1 MDTDF
6 SFLDGL
12 AEDTKD
18 KLKRS
23 TLECSLLFHSNN
35 VQAYGIEKGD
45 IFVKSIFALIVGCG
59 QQVSTQG
66 IAQLYHERFKKE
78 IDLQVLQLSLDKLVQ
93 YDWIS
98 LESDKTYRPHK
109 RAAKL
114 MREGTQQFEDKV
126 KVLIQQLTEGALS
139 RIDIPVSDEIR
150 LIIERNFKKSL
161 NLYIQLNVIDFIID
175 ENEIEN
181 KLDEED
187 VVGEIKRDLS
197 SEISDA
203 LLESFSNVIE
213 HPTAEQKQTLLLC
226 LRLFVGA
233 QIMQVDPIVSQ
244 TELSKLKEKRFI
256 LDTDFILY
264 SITRHCKQSGEYKKL
279 LKTLRKIGCELIIPN
294 EVVEEVMKH
303 AMCAESNYNRFKNT
317 LQSIDEEVI
326 EQTAN
331 NVFVKDYCLNVI
343 RNSYSKSL
351 HTYLYNN
358 YISDEDPLEFV
369 KDFIFEEL
377 HIEAGL
383 QYPIPVDQEYL
394 YIKDQLVDKIYEKT
408 RNSDKDRWRDDNE
421 TRNIADTDAKL
432 LLNTLAL
439 NKEIKPAPNKDL
451 FYANT
456 YLVTYTTKGIKSAK
470 ELNIYKKVVTRP
482 EILINLL
489 SEIGVFDEESDGAFN
504 LFDNPFLAHIMSE
517 HWDMVRTL
525 SEAGVDLR
533 EKSVPKLKRDLE
545 ATVHIY
551 LTENSDIEKIDAT
564 SQKTYQSISIDNY
577 IAFAKEIKNK
587 NYKLVP
593 DAQQIIDAFEDEKKK
608 TANAEAKAANSEALL
623 KKKTSGYQEY
633 MRTLEQN
640 GTKNNKTR
648 SKSRKK
654 QLEKV
659 LKEKRK

>member
-1 MDTDF
+1 M
-6 SFLDGL
+6 
-12 AEDTKD
+12 
-18 KLKRS
+18 
-23 TLECSLLFHSNN
+23 
-35 VQAYGIEKGD
+35 
-45 IFVKSIFALIVGCG
+45 
-59 QQVSTQG
+59 VS
-66 IAQLYHERFKKE
+66 
-78 IDLQVLQLSLDKLVQ
+78 
-93 YDWIS
+93 
-98 LESDKTYRPHK
+98 
-109 RAAKL
+109 
-114 MREGTQQFEDKV
+114 
-126 KVLIQQLTEGALS
+126 
-139 RIDIPVSDEIR
+139 
-150 LIIERNFKKSL
+150 
-161 NLYIQLNVIDFIID
+161 
-175 ENEIEN
+175 
-181 KLDEED
+181 
-187 VVGEIKRDLS
+187 EIKRDLS
-197 SEISDA
+197 DEISDA

-233 QIMQVDPIVSQ
+233 QIMQVDPMVSQ

-256 LDTDFILY
+256 LDTDFLLY

-303 AMCAESNYNRFKNT
+303 ALCAESNYYRFKNT
-317 LQSIDEEVI
+317 LQSVDEEVI

-331 NVFVKDYCLNVI
+331 NVFVKDYCLNAK
-343 RNSYSKSL
+343 RNNYSKSL
-351 HTYLYNN
+351 HTYLYDN
-358 YISDEDPLEFV
+358 YISDEEPLDFV
-369 KDFIFEEL
+369 KDYIFEEL

-383 QYPIPVDQEYL
+383 QYPIPVDQDYL

-421 TRNIADTDAKL
+421 TRNIAETDAKL
-432 LLNTLAL
+432 LLNALAL
-439 NKEIKPAPNKDL
+439 NKDIKPNPNKDL
-451 FYANT
+451 LYANT

-489 SEIGVFDEESDGAFN
+489 SEIGVFDDESEGAFN

-545 ATVHIY
+545 ATVHVY
-551 LTENSDIEKIDAT
+551 LTENSDSEKIDAT
-564 SQKTYQSISIDNY
+564 SQKTYQSISIDSY

-593 DAQQIIDAFEDEKKK
+593 DAQNIIDAFEDEKKK

-633 MRTLEQN
+633 MRIMEQN
-640 GTKNNKTR
+640 TSKNDKPR
-648 SKSRKK
+648 GSSRKK
-654 QLEKV
+654 QIQQV
-659 LKEKRK
+659 LKEKKK